1 MGDTILGLIVTGGV
15 TAIVLIAVLCLVI
28 IAYRM
33 NEVVTLLDNIEY
45 RLEHSNDPE

>member
-15 TAIVLIAVLCLVI
+15 TAIVLIVALCLVI

-33 NEVVTLLDNIEY
+33 NEVVTLLDHIDY
-45 RLEHSNDPE
+45 TLEHGNDPE